1 MRNWQGHQESIMA
14 KILCMDSEPHVV
26 VLKAAI
32 LEAAGHSVVTALA
45 TGEAV
50 TRLGQDSYDLVI
62 TEWLRGDA
70 KALIVAAKSQ
80 GITVIIITGR
90 LAEAR
95 ASADPPADL
104 YFEKPINP
112 EELVNAVNDLLKG
125 RSSLP

>member
-1 MRNWQGHQESIMA
+1 MA

-26 VLKAAI
+26 TLNAAI
-32 LEAAGHSVVTALA
+32 MEIAGHTPVTALS
-45 TGEAV
+45 TSEAV
-50 TRLGQDSYDLVI
+50 ARLGQDSYDLVI

-80 GITVIIITGR
+80 GIPVIIITGR

-112 EELVNAVNDLLKG
+112 EELVNVVNDLLKG
-125 RSSLP
+125 RSSLA